1 MELKDI
7 MNLVNA
13 GFTKDE
19 ILALSESAQRPAAAQ
34 TEPEQVHAEEPA
46 PAAVNNDG
54 LLEAQAKQIEALNA
68 SIGELSEKI
77 RQMNLLSAVMPESA
91 VKPASAQDIIG
102 KIINP
107 YTKKEV

>member
-1 MELKDI
+1 MELNQLMK
-7 MNLVNA
+7 LVEA
-13 GFTKDE
+13 GFTKED
-19 ILALSESAQRPAAAQ
+19 IIRLSEAA
-34 TEPEQVHAEEPA
+34 EPQKAPVQVSEPA
-46 PAAVNNDG
+46 PIPEPSPSPDKPA
-54 LLEAQAKQIEALNA
+54 LLEAQEKQIEALNA

-91 VKPASAQDIIG
+91 VKPVEPKDLIG

>member
-7 MNLVNA
+7 LNLVNA
-13 GFTKDE
+13 GFTKEE
-19 ILALSESAQRPAAAQ
+19 IIALSATQQNAVSKEQEQAPAEVSAPV
-34 TEPEQVHAEEPA
+34 TEPKKEPEL
-46 PAAVNNDG
+46 D
-54 LLEAQAKQIEALNA
+54 AQAKQIEALNA

-77 RQMNLLSAVMPESA
+77 RQMNMLTAVMPENA
-91 VKPASAQDIIG
+91 VKQTTPGDLIG

>member
-1 MELKDI
+1 MS
-7 MNLVNA
+7 LVNA
-13 GFTKDE
+13 GFTKEE
-19 ILALSESAQRPAAAQ
+19 ILRLSEAQNPQ
-34 TEPEQVHAEEPA
+34 TAPVQEEKTPA
-46 PAAVNNDG
+46 PIPEPKPEEQ